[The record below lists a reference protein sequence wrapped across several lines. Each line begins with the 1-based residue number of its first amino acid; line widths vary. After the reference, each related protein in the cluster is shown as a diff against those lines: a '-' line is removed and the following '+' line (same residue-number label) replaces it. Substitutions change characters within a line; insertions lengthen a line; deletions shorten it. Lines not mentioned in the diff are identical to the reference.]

1 MDLCSSLQF
10 RRLKNSITLLYL
22 TGVYMCEQVY
32 WRGKELWG
40 LRWLQVLEGDSL
52 LQYRPML
59 DSTKRLPEPKP
70 TVTSLGVADWDIS
83 AHGGPMN
90 KAETLPERFEEV
102 LRATR
107 ASVGQDG
114 FAYDGTITVATSL
127 RLDPSTK
134 SVTIELSPQ
143 PYSCIL
149 ASRRYGEIHGFHKAP
164 YRPAISSVLVRTKDD
179 LWILGQRSTSVDIS
193 KGKAGFSAGGF
204 VDPELLTED
213 PEQRDSFKLAVLR
226 ELEEELG
233 VEDQDLVFLCPNVL
247 ITSWRKVEISYLAT
261 TALSLEQVRD
271 RAASADGKDEH
282 QRILGV
288 LPNEYPTI
296 LNRYGTWPGVREA
309 LAQAL
314 QLA

>member
-1 MDLCSSLQF
+1 MSRGC
-10 RRLKNSITLLYL
+10 
-22 TGVYMCEQVY
+22 QVF
-32 WRGKELWG
+32 GGEP
-40 LRWLQVLEGDSL
+40 L
-52 LQYRPML
+52 LQYRPMPDGTERSL
-59 DSTKRLPEPKP
+59 EPKP
-70 TVTSLGVADWDIS
+70 SVTSIRGAGWDILAYCES
-83 AHGGPMN
+83 E
-90 KAETLPERFEEV
+90 KKSETVPDHLDHFEEI

-107 ASVGQDG
+107 ESVGQDG

-127 RLDPSTK
+127 RLDPSSK
-134 SVTIELSPQ
+134 SVAIELSPQ

-164 YRPAISSVLVRTKDD
+164 YRPAISSVLVKTTDD
-179 LWILGQRSTSVDIS
+179 LWVLGQRSTSVDIS

-204 VDPELLTED
+204 VHPELLTEGS
-213 PEQRDSFKLAVLR
+213 EQRDAFKFAVLR

-233 VEDQDLVFLCPNVL
+233 VKDQDLFFLCPNVL

-271 RAASADGKDEH
+271 RAAAADSKDEH

-288 LPNEYPTI
+288 IPREYPTV
-296 LNRYGTWPGVREA
+296 LDRYGTWPGVREA